1 MGGWEL
7 LQRGRDVLIKS
18 FCFKD
23 VNNLTVLQFAR
34 CPSKLCLFV
43 DLFFF
48 FISFQLLSYSYYFT
62 VFFLSRN
69 SSFEFKRC
77 LDFSNSSLV
86 SWINFE
92 ESVILYGFE
101 FAARASLKASLM

>member
-7 LQRGRDVLIKS
+7 LQRGDVLIKS
-18 FCFKD
+18 LCFKD

-48 FISFQLLSYSYYFT
+48 LAVFSSYLTHIFSQFFFSPEILLLNSKDVWIFQIQVEYLGSILKRVSFSTDLS
-62 VFFLSRN
+62 LQRGL
-69 SSFEFKRC
+69 R
-77 LDFSNSSLV
+77 
-86 SWINFE
+86 
-92 ESVILYGFE
+92 
-101 FAARASLKASLM
+101 